1 MGAKTKRAREG
12 DTPRRLC
19 PADSF
24 PFHGTVVMDNS
35 SLEKLLR
42 IAIMKKKR
50 NNNSNHPLTIF
61 SCSYSSFAEVRVRIS
76 ASLNFF
82 WLSFRNCIS
91 CLHI

>member
-19 PADSF
+19 PANSF
-24 PFHGTVVMDNS
+24 PFEGSVVVDNS

-42 IAIMKKKR
+42 ITLTKKKR

-82 WLSFRNCIS
+82 RLSFRNCIS
-91 CLHI
+91 CLRL